1 METFKDCHILFSGVI
16 PTNTVV
22 DHESTEIWRMARA
35 FGATCHKDLVD
46 TITHVVASKV
56 SLTMLGYDIALIFS
70 FNDTRE
76 EHKK

>member
-1 METFKDCHILFSGVI
+1 
-16 PTNTVV
+16 
-22 DHESTEIWRMARA
+22 MARA